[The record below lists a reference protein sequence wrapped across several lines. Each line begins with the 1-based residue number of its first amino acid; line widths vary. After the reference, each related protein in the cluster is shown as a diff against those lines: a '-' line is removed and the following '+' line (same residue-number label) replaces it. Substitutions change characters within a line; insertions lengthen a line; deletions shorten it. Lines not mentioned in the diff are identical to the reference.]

1 MASYFVAS
9 RARPDGVHPVHDRG
23 RCPPE
28 SFPRQASEYL
38 GEFIDAA
45 QALVVA
51 RQVYAAAGTCTCCH
65 STLGATP
72 AWLRSAGVG
81 GEA

>member
-28 SFPRQASEYL
+28 SFPPQASEYL

-45 QALVVA
+45 QALVGG
-51 RQVYAAAGTCTCCH
+51 RQGYAGAGTCVCCETVH
-65 STLGATP
+65 GAAP